1 MYCSASPQPLS
12 IYDFVQEGDSGI
24 WLTNPDAELMYGD
37 AGSGTVET
45 VYLTDDRGNEVSPH
59 VETLFHDGQGRLW
72 LVTHDGAYVVDAAS
86 RRILAHYYLEDAPYS
101 ENNLCSYCVTSGSEI
116 WFGTRGGGVN
126 LLSRDGE
133 YANFKDRTGEGLSG
147 KTVFGILEDTVSKN
161 VWFSTNSGLYYYDYV
176 SRMIRKSQIDSP
188 NLCGAYYVRACY
200 KTSRGEMLFGGTDG
214 FILFNPGKI
223 GHNEQK
229 PKVFFTDLLINSEP
243 VKPRCQRL
251 ASEAVYN
258 HDGLRRGRRQRHR
271 AVAPAVESRNL
282 LFGEQL
288 PGRRKKS
295 VCLPDAGTFRTLV
308 PAPAGPEGGAV
319 LQSARRKL
327 CLRGQGR

>member
-1 MYCSASPQPLS
+1 MWSIFPDPDGGVWVGTYGGKLAYMTLADNGVNYFKATPGGLNHPIVSCFEEDDAGNLWIGTEGGGLNYWDRKNDRFVYYTQESRSGITSNMIKRLRYDRDGRLLISAFNGGIKLFDARRGRFTDLRMYCSASPQPLS

-188 NLCGAYYVRACY
+188 NLCGAY
-200 KTSRGEMLFGGTDG
+200 
-214 FILFNPGKI
+214 
-223 GHNEQK
+223 
-229 PKVFFTDLLINSEP
+229 
-243 VKPRCQRL
+243 
-251 ASEAVYN
+251 
-258 HDGLRRGRRQRHR
+258 
-271 AVAPAVESRNL
+271 
-282 LFGEQL
+282 
-288 PGRRKKS
+288 
-295 VCLPDAGTFRTLV
+295 
-308 PAPAGPEGGAV
+308 
-319 LQSARRKL
+319 
-327 CLRGQGR
+327 

>member
-126 LLSRDGE
+126 LLSRDGSMRISGP
-133 YANFKDRTGEGLSG
+133 DRRRAVGENGFRH
-147 KTVFGILEDTVSKN
+147 FGRYGFEKRLVQHQQRT
-161 VWFSTNSGLYYYDYV
+161 LLL
-176 SRMIRKSQIDSP
+176 R
-188 NLCGAYYVRACY
+188 LCEPDDPQVPDR
-200 KTSRGEMLFGGTDG
+200 
-214 FILFNPGKI
+214 
-223 GHNEQK
+223 Q
-229 PKVFFTDLLINSEP
+229 SEP
-243 VKPRCQRL
+243 
-251 ASEAVYN
+251 
-258 HDGLRRGRRQRHR
+258 
-271 AVAPAVESRNL
+271 
-282 LFGEQL
+282 
-288 PGRRKKS
+288 
-295 VCLPDAGTFRTLV
+295 
-308 PAPAGPEGGAV
+308 
-319 LQSARRKL
+319 
-327 CLRGQGR
+327 LRGLLRAGLL